1 MLKKRKRLKSF
12 IIVLIVIIIIIS
24 GVVIIYNQFIKSKV
38 KNTYSTQLDLKNIS
52 ELAKNQL
59 KDIKNKIKENKA
71 ESLKEETN
79 EQEIIENN
87 NSNNSSSNNSNNSS
101 NTQNS
106 ANTDT
111 SKNNNNIQPPST
123 HNNNSSSGNQSKP
136 PIEQTPSCTPKK
148 FYTTFRADFSSEAE
162 CEAKYNYYHN
172 IDPNKYLGFIC
183 SYQTDDCGVTYYM
196 LTFFDSNGHYF
207 GYNEI

>member
-1 MLKKRKRLKSF
+1 MLKKRKRLKSL
-12 IIVLIVIIIIIS
+12 IIVFVVIIIII
-24 GVVIIYNQFIKSKV
+24 GCVVIAYNQFIKSKEE
-38 KNTYSTQLDLKNIS
+38 NAYSTQLDLKNIS

-87 NSNNSSSNNSNNSS
+87 NSNNSSSNSSNNSS
-101 NTQNS
+101 NIQN
-106 ANTDT
+106 NTNT
-111 SKNNNNIQPPST
+111 NTFKNDNKQSPPT
-123 HNNNSSSGNQSKP
+123 HNNNSSSENQSKP